1 MEIKQQ
7 LCYDCSIYHLM
18 GLLRIVALT
27 FSLLYFR
34 IISRV
39 IREMAGWKYV
49 CSASTMM
56 RTSSSAA
63 IWQQKIKTF
72 SSFTVNMEAAG
83 YPITLIPIK
92 LHSVISKKIIILKI
106 RVGITHAFIIHIFS
120 HLLFYFSHE
129 IHHYPTQSYSEA
141 AMHGYWIMC
150 AGSWHVTS
158 RPAPRSVKFTHFQ
171 CLWWLPVSWSP
182 DTASC
187 LYFQNEITL
196 QNALI

>member
-1 MEIKQQ
+1 
-7 LCYDCSIYHLM
+7 M

-92 LHSVISKKIIILKI
+92 LHSAISKKTIILKI

-129 IHHYPTQSYSEA
+129 IHHCPTQSYSEA

-150 AGSWHVTS
+150 AVSWLVLPFWLSH
-158 RPAPRSVKFTHFQ
+158 PAPAPAPCSVYVQLCLHIFSVCGDFQ
-171 CLWWLPVSWSP
+171 YHDPQIQWVACTFKMRLP
-182 DTASC
+182 
-187 LYFQNEITL
+187 YKMH
-196 QNALI
+196 